1 MSHRIARVRARV
13 LGLVAGTA
21 LVGAGMCAFAA
32 PAALATS
39 PGDDSGV
46 ITVVGQVPSANGQGQ
61 DELETMR
68 PDGTG
73 DRVWWPAAVPV
84 MYGSMASIQYSPDG
98 SRFLLSGSA
107 GVWLVNA
114 DGSDARRVLA
124 SPTSPSFYP
133 GRIDLMT
140 WGADSAHVVFVVD
153 TLQSSTTMTSTV
165 VESQIDGAG
174 QHPLFTVTGLAG
186 NYLRV
191 ASNGDVA
198 YQSAVV
204 TVGHVAEKLV
214 VWHRATGTTT
224 VIENDDP
231 ARILFF
237 DFAPDGNHLVVNDL
251 QDLPGLYVTSTTS
264 PTRTLVGELNGAM
277 QPVWSPDGTR
287 IAAAMGNGQVEVGPS
302 GSTQTPA
309 RLNLSGSAD
318 GISWQ
323 PTNARP
329 VPAPQPTVDRV
340 GGQDRVDTA
349 VDASRLQFAD
359 ATSTDPNARKA
370 AVGVLSRMDT
380 FADALAGSALA
391 GEKRGPLL
399 LTQSGSLDPRDLAE
413 LHRTLPRGA
422 TVYLLGGANALST
435 TVENQVKAA
444 GFVPKRLQ
452 GANRYATSVAIAHE
466 ITPHPRQILVATG
479 DDYPDALGAGA
490 VAATQT
496 DSVVILT
503 PPHADGPDH
512 SDPSVARY
520 FATTMPAN
528 PAAYVTGVG
537 GQVAWTQ
544 GSWVQVRFKQVAGSD
559 RFQTAADL
567 LSFFGLGRTVGL
579 ATGNSWADAL
589 AGGAVAGSHGGG
601 LVLAD
606 RGSVPPAEL
615 AAAGAPTEVM
625 VFGGTAAVPQ
635 SAVTALTSATRRTGW
650 VSYLNR
656 SSPTL
661 Q

>member
-1 MSHRIARVRARV
+1 MY
-13 LGLVAGTA
+13 
-21 LVGAGMCAFAA
+21 AFAA

-46 ITVVGQVPSANGQGQ
+46 ITIVGQAPSANGDGQ
-61 DELETMR
+61 NQLETMR

-73 DRVWWPAAVPV
+73 DRVWWPAGVPV
-84 MYGSMASIQYSPDG
+84 MHGSMPSIQYSPDG

-114 DGSDARRVLA
+114 DGSDARRVM
-124 SPTSPSFYP
+124 TSPSLPSIYP
-133 GRIDLMT
+133 GRINFMT
-140 WGADSAHVVFVVD
+140 WGADSTQVVFVID
-153 TLQSSTTMTSTV
+153 TLQSDNTMASTV
-165 VESQIDGAG
+165 VESKIDGTG

-198 YQSAVV
+198 YQTAVA
-204 TVGHVAEKLV
+204 TMGHEANKLV
-214 VWHRATGTTT
+214 VWHRGTGTTT

-231 ARILFF
+231 VQIFFF

-264 PTRTLVGELNGAM
+264 PTRTLIGELNGAM

-287 IAAAMGNGQVEVGPS
+287 IAAVIGNGQIEIGPS
-302 GSTQTPA
+302 GSTQTPV
-309 RLNLSGSAD
+309 RLNPSGHAND
-318 GISWQ
+318 VSWQ

-359 ATSTDPNARKA
+359 VTSTDPNARKA

-391 GEKRGPLL
+391 GEKHGPLL
-399 LTQSGSLDPRDLAE
+399 LTPSNSLDSRDLAE

-422 TVYLLGGANALST
+422 TVYLLGGTGALSMN
-435 TVENQVKAA
+435 VQNQVKSA

-466 ITPHPRQILVATG
+466 ITTHPRQILVATG
-479 DDYPDALGAGA
+479 DNYPDALGAGA

-544 GSWVQVRFKQVAGSD
+544 GSWVAVRFKQVAGSD

-601 LVLAD
+601 LVLANG
-606 RGSVPPAEL
+606 GSVPPTEL
-615 AAAGAPTEVM
+615 AAVGSPTEVM
-625 VFGGTAAVPQ
+625 VFGGTTAVPQ

>member
-1 MSHRIARVRARV
+1 MSHRTACARV
-13 LGLVAGTA
+13 LGLVAGTG
-21 LVGAGMCAFAA
+21 LVGAGLYAFSA

-46 ITVVGQVPSANGQGQ
+46 ITIAGQAPSTNGQGQ
-61 DELETMR
+61 DQLETMR

-73 DRVWWPAAVPV
+73 DRVWWPAGVPV
-84 MYGSMASIQYSPDG
+84 MHDSMPSIQYSPDG
-98 SRFLLSGSA
+98 SRFLLSVSA
-107 GVWLVNA
+107 SVWLVNA
-114 DGSDARRVLA
+114 DGSDARRILT
-124 SPTSPSFYP
+124 SPTGPGIYP
-133 GRIDLMT
+133 GRIDYMT
-140 WGADSAHVVFVVD
+140 WGADSAHVVFVSS
-153 TLQSSTTMTSTV
+153 TLQGDTTASTV

-174 QHPLFTVTGLAG
+174 QHPLFTITGLAG

-198 YQSAVV
+198 YVSGVV
-204 TVGHVAEKLV
+204 TAGHAANKLV

-231 ARILFF
+231 ARSFFF

-251 QDLPGLYVTSTTS
+251 SDLPGMYVTSTTS

-287 IAAAMGNGQVEVGPS
+287 IAAGMGNGQVEIGPS
-302 GSTQTPA
+302 GSTQTPI
-309 RLNLSGSAD
+309 RLTASGSAY

-323 PTNARP
+323 PRNAQP
-329 VPAPQPTVDRV
+329 IPAPQPTVDRV
-340 GGQDRVDTA
+340 GGQDRIDTA

-359 ATSTDPNARKA
+359 ATSTDPYARKA

-399 LTQSGSLDPRDLAE
+399 LTPSDSLDARDLAE

-422 TVYLLGGANALST
+422 TVYLLGGPDALSPN
-435 TVENQVKAA
+435 VQNQVKAA

-466 ITPHPRQILVATG
+466 ITTHPRQILVATG
-479 DDYPDALGAGA
+479 ADYPDALGAGA

-503 PPHADGPDH
+503 PPHANGPDY
-512 SDPSVARY
+512 SDLSVARY

-537 GQVAWTQ
+537 GQVAWTE
-544 GSWVQVRFKQVAGSD
+544 GSWVQARFKQVAGSD

-615 AAAGAPTEVM
+615 AVAGSPTEVM

-650 VSYLNR
+650 VWYLNR